1 MSLKIAKEN
10 IDELVDRSIR
20 HLMEEYREISDSYG
34 WHQYLGSEKIGN
46 IANAQA
52 LLIFRYFDRQFDN
65 KVKVLE
71 TLRNNQLK
79 DKNDIK
85 IDGGWT
91 YRTNYTS
98 APTTECTCWT
108 LSALTRELDSN
119 DEVINKGINWLLNN
133 HPNSDKDLGWGSVK
147 EDIPRTYATCL
158 ALRILKR
165 YGRQNTEEFKRALSW
180 LKNAKNKDGGWGDNE
195 KNESTI
201 THTAHSVITLIS
213 CGYKK
218 DSSIVD
224 DACSWLLAQYEDHE
238 NWIDIQNGGL
248 LELLDFEGK
257 RISYYHYSV
266 PWVLVAL
273 LKCDRLNTSQF
284 FTSFKELIDSED
296 GGNWIHP
303 FLMNQKYHTIWSK
316 HDCLLAIYNLK
327 KGCPDWD
334 SLKSIKLKGDNVV
347 YDCKDDSGFFN
358 WVKNKFFFNLRG
370 NSNQKP
376 KSEERKISWWIIA
389 VVIGII
395 AIIIKVI
402 LDYKP
407 NWIDKVLIG
416 ICVTVLVLYFNP
428 KRRYFKASLSIIS
441 ILGAFKLFSMEKISA
456 NISGKFEGSIF
467 SGVISFISE
476 EPDPL
481 LYIVLGI
488 LAAVCLILDF
498 KERSV

>member
-1 MSLKIAKEN
+1 MSLKIEKGN

-71 TLRNNQLK
+71 TLRKNQLK
-79 DKNDIK
+79 DENDIK

-303 FLMNQKYHTIWSK
+303 FLMNQKHHTIWSK

-327 KGCPDWD
+327 KGCPDWN

-347 YDCKDDSGFFN
+347 YDCKDDSGFFS
-358 WVKNKFFFNLRG
+358 WVKNITFFKKTNP
-370 NSNQKP
+370 KP

-389 VVIGII
+389 IIASII
-395 AIIIKVI
+395 AIIIKII
-402 LDYKP
+402 LDFKP
-407 NWIDKVLIG
+407 NWVDEILIG
-416 ICVTVLVLYFNP
+416 SVVGMIVLLFNP
-428 KRRYFKASLSIIS
+428 KRRYYKAFWTSMTLLSSISLIP
-441 ILGAFKLFSMEKISA
+441 AFNISA
-456 NISGKFEGSIF
+456 NVDTTSFGKLEKFLFKLI
-467 SGVISFISE
+467 ID
-476 EPDPL
+476 DPHPII
-481 LYIVLGI
+481 YIVLGCVA
-488 LAAVCLILDF
+488 LVCLLLDYY
-498 KERSV
+498 ERKR